1 MKLPLNRWVCLFPIQ
16 GELTRSFPLVDFGIV
31 LDEVSVSGII
41 AGLERYCFDRDYLI
55 AAGAAARKN
64 VLQNYSWAK
73 TADRLLQG
81 YLKMM
86 KE

>member
-1 MKLPLNRWVCLFPIQ
+1 MGL
-16 GELTRSFPLVDFGIV
+16 LVSNTGGTDEIVPSGRFGIV